1 MGKSQLLIIA
11 SCLLI
16 GGAVFLLPRSSEV
29 EKASTENPVS
39 EDFSNQLEAVK
50 KQTAAD
56 QLGKIEVFENKLK
69 GAKGSEKIQ
78 WLDSLQERWDSQM
91 RPGIAAEYVLQKA
104 ELAND
109 ASSWKEAGM
118 RFLGLA
124 SFFADADKNSLLQR
138 AIACLEKA
146 NELKANDAE
155 IKTQLGI
162 AYVEGSQE
170 PMKGIALLREA
181 VAADSTNVDAQLSL
195 GFFSMKSG
203 QYDKAVKRFITVSK
217 LRPDLPEVNLYLA
230 DALSMSGDK
239 KAALSVIDKLLST
252 TTDSLLQASANQ
264 RKKDI
269 QQN

>member
-1 MGKSQLLIIA
+1 MKNEKGFATVFSLFMSLLLFSFCSTFVIVA
-11 SCLLI
+11 SVLSVKHKANHAAEEAALI
-16 GGAVFLLPRSSEV
+16 T
-29 EKASTENPVS
+29 ASTLDCERAS
-39 EDFSNQLEAVK
+39 E
-50 KQTAAD
+50 
-56 QLGKIEVFENKLK
+56 
-69 GAKGSEKIQ
+69 
-78 WLDSLQERWDSQM
+78 
-91 RPGIAAEYVLQKA
+91 IA
-104 ELAND
+104 
-109 ASSWKEAGM
+109 
-118 RFLGLA
+118 
-124 SFFADADKNSLLQR
+124 
-138 AIACLEKA
+138 
-146 NELKANDAE
+146 KANDAE